1 MWELIG
7 LILIIINIGIALVYS
22 WQDRYDRATF
32 YLAMAIFLMVG
43 SIKH

>member
-7 LILIIINIGIALVYS
+7 LILIIINIGIAIAYS
-22 WQDRYDRATF
+22 WKDRYDAATF
-32 YLAMAIFLMVG
+32 YLAMAILLMVG

>member
-1 MWELIG
+1 MWALITF
-7 LILIIINIGIALVYS
+7 ILMVINVIIALVYS